1 MGQEINYTGGLPG
14 ILDGILNTAIEN
26 RASDV
31 HFDPKGDGLNIRMRV
46 DGILYPIE
54 LKTYAAEQIIS
65 RIKVLAQMNIA
76 EHRIPQDGEFE
87 FECQGKK
94 YDVRVSTAATIYG
107 EAIVLRILD
116 RDAAFV
122 GLENLGLD
130 PDQLEEVKRLIAS
143 PYGMV
148 IASGPTGSG
157 KTTFLYSALGT
168 FDKTAKNIITIE
180 DPVEFPV
187 EGIRQIQV
195 DEGIGLGFAKS
206 MHGIL
211 RQDPNIIMLG
221 EVRDADTAQ
230 LAFQAALTGMLVF
243 STFHTFDVT
252 GLVIRLIEMGVP
264 RSVVA
269 HALSG
274 VISIRLVRKICLS
287 CEEPY
292 ELTEFEKRIL
302 IVQDNDGKSLKKGKG
317 CDLCH
322 HSGYLGRVGI
332 YEVLVCDDEIRW
344 NIIERTSSSDL
355 RAFIKT
361 KMNKS
366 LLESGRQ
373 KVMDGITT
381 AEEIIRVVGTL

>member
-1 MGQEINYTGGLPG
+1 
-14 ILDGILNTAIEN
+14 
-26 RASDV
+26 
-31 HFDPKGDGLNIRMRV
+31 
-46 DGILYPIE
+46 
-54 LKTYAAEQIIS
+54 
-65 RIKVLAQMNIA
+65 
-76 EHRIPQDGEFE
+76 
-87 FECQGKK
+87 
-94 YDVRVSTAATIYG
+94 
-107 EAIVLRILD
+107 
-116 RDAAFV
+116 
-122 GLENLGLD
+122 
-130 PDQLEEVKRLIAS
+130 
-143 PYGMV
+143 MV

-195 DEGIGLGFAKS
+195 DDSIGLGFGKS

-302 IVQDNDGKSLKKGKG
+302 KIQASDGQSFKKGKG

-322 HSGYLGRVGI
+322 NSGYLGRVGI
-332 YEVLVCDDEIRW
+332 YEVLLCDDDIRW
-344 NIIERTSSSDL
+344 NIIEKTSSSDL

-366 LLESGRQ
+366 LLESGKQ
-373 KVMDGITT
+373 KVVDGVTT
-381 AEEIIRVVGTL
+381 AEEILRVIGTL